1 MKKLLLTLAVASVAL
16 TSSAATRV
24 LYEQNFETV
33 ASPADAGW
41 TFGGTSLSIASDDA
55 GKFLELSLGGS
66 NGRSGIVTWGEDIF
80 LKDGVSVLEDGTYT
94 VQFDFCIKQ
103 GSNNQYNSAFT
114 VFTNHKPTDNQ
125 PYRNPWNPAG
135 WWDNYL
141 FDMSQVDK
149 QPLQFAVNG
158 KTIETTGDDGTV
170 TRAIDYSTPSTFE
183 QNQWYTVTLNVDVNT
198 REVEYSVATFGMGD
212 PVSDASGTITV
223 PENDVNGDPI
233 NMFAQGL
240 FVMVARYQTI
250 YDIDNIK
257 VFYESASDY
266 ANAPTLALTRLGR
279 TAEGDLN
286 LNLRAYTI
294 TFLEG
299 ETLHVLGTDGVE
311 TAVEYYD
318 PETPG
323 AYVYEATESGTLKAW
338 TTSGEATSEVVETEV
353 DCNPVVLPQATATI
367 SSVTAGFGKTYTL
380 NVDNSDVP
388 LRPTIFINYEF
399 TGKSGTV
406 ISKEGEASGCKIT
419 VDEEGTL
426 KITTQSF
433 GYQENTASVVNDLEF
448 EVKKMYDF
456 ARMGDEEITKAGFP
470 AWTVLNTSNMSGF
483 NSWSGRKRLYYELAG
498 SEHDNGEGV
507 MIRDLVYPFGYLAD
521 DNTTNVIKYAV
532 IDNSAKE
539 SVNKG
544 DVFEGLTIFPDKGR
558 LSAGFPNVGMIR
570 GIGLYNDQTN
580 NNNNNII
587 VNDLDR
593 NDFVVVNYI
602 NNYGG
607 NSIHPV
613 CANDEEYF
621 KQLAGEDAVYSVAA
635 TGVLDEASQTY
646 SQTHALYRVDTACT
660 KITVFK
666 QAGAQSGL
674 ENVVVAEEENTDEG
688 WYTITGLRLE
698 KPTAPGLYIHKGKKV
713 IVK

>member
-16 TSSAATRV
+16 TSSASLRI
-24 LYEQNFETV
+24 LYNQNFENV

-41 TFGGTSLSIASDDA
+41 TYGGASISIASDDG
-55 GKFLELSLGGS
+55 GKFLELNQGGN
-66 NGRSGIVTWGEDIF
+66 NGRTAIVKWGEDIF

-114 VFTNHKPTDNQ
+114 VFTNHEPVTNQ
-125 PYRNPWNPAG
+125 PYRNPWSPAG

-170 TRAIDYSTPSTFE
+170 TRAIDYSIPSNLE
-183 QNQWYTVTLNVDVNT
+183 QGQWYTATANVNVNT
-198 REVEYSVATFGMGD
+198 REVEYSVATFGIGD
-212 PVSDASGTITV
+212 PVTDASGTITV
-223 PENDVNGDPI
+223 PENDVNGNPI
-233 NMFAQGL
+233 SMLAQGL
-240 FVMVARYQTI
+240 FVMVARGTTI
-250 YDIDNIK
+250 YDFDNIR
-257 VFYESASDY
+257 VSFDSASDY
-266 ANAPTLALTRLGR
+266 ANEPAVALTGLGSDKD
-279 TAEGDLN
+279 GN
-286 LNLRAYTI
+286 LNLGMRAYTI
-294 TFLEG
+294 TFYEG
-299 ETLHVLGTDGVE
+299 EDLHVLGPEDEEIEVG
-311 TAVEYYD
+311 YYD
-318 PETPG
+318 NENGDFGT
-323 AYVYEATESGTLKAW
+323 YIYYTDKSGVLKAW
-338 TTSGEATSEVVETEV
+338 TTCGEATSDIAEVEV
-353 DCNPVVLPQATATI
+353 DSNPVVLPQATATI
-367 SSVTAGFGKTYTL
+367 SSVDEGFGKTYTL
-380 NVDNSDVP
+380 TVDNSDVP

-419 VDEEGTL
+419 VNEEGTL

-448 EVKKMYDF
+448 EVKKLYDF
-456 ARMGDEEITKAGFP
+456 ARMGDDEITKAGFP
-470 AWTVLNTSNMSGF
+470 AYTVLNSATTSGF
-483 NSWSGRKRLYYELAG
+483 NNWTARKRLWYEVAG
-498 SEHDNGEGV
+498 SEHDNGEGT
-507 MIRDLVYPFGYLAD
+507 MERDKAYPFGFLAE
-521 DNTTNVIKYAV
+521 DNTTNVINYAV
-532 IDNSAKE
+532 VAYAGESDNSAHK
-539 SVNKG
+539 NHF
-544 DVFEGLTIFPDKGR
+544 DGLTVFG
-558 LSAGFPNVGMIR
+558 ANHNVGIMKHI
-570 GIGLYNDQTN
+570 GIFNDQTAGGN
-580 NNNNNII
+580 NKPIT
-587 VNDLDR
+587 VSGLDKS
-593 NDFVVVNYI
+593 DFVVVNYI
-602 NNYGG
+602 NDYGT

-613 CANDEEYF
+613 VANDEEYF
-621 KQLAGEDAVYSVAA
+621 KALVGDNAVYSVAA
-635 TGVLDEASQTY
+635 SGTLDESTNTY
-646 SQTHALYRVDTACT
+646 SVTHQLYRIDTACT

>member
-103 GSNNQYNSAFT
+103 GSNSQYNSCFT
-114 VFTNHKPTDNQ
+114 LFTNHTPVTNQ
-125 PYRNPWNPAG
+125 GYRNPWNPAG
-135 WWDNYL
+135 WWDNYI

-399 TGKSGTV
+399 TGKSGNK

-448 EVKKMYDF
+448 EVKKLYDF
-456 ARMGDEEITKAGFP
+456 ARMGDDEITKAGFP
-470 AWTVLNTSNMSGF
+470 AYTVLNSDATSGF
-483 NSWSGRKRLYYELAG
+483 NNWTARKRLYYELAG
-498 SEHDNGEGV
+498 SEHENEEGATV
-507 MIRDLVYPFGYLAD
+507 RDFVYPFGFVAA
-521 DNTTNVIKYAV
+521 DNTTAV
-532 IDNSAKE
+532 INYSVVAHEGESDDSAHK
-539 SVNKG
+539 NY
-544 DVFEGLTIFPDKGR
+544 FEGLTVFG
-558 LSAGFPNVGMIR
+558 ANHNVGIMKH
-570 GIGLYNDQTN
+570 IGVFNDQTTGGN
-580 NNNNNII
+580 NKNIT
-587 VNDLDR
+587 VSGLAQS
-593 NDFVVVNYI
+593 DFVVVNAI
-602 NNYGG
+602 DNYGG
-607 NSIHPV
+607 DSNHPV
-613 CANDEEYF
+613 CATDDEYF
-621 KQLAGEDAVYSVAA
+621 KQLAGTDEVFSVAA
-635 TGVLDEASQTY
+635 SGVAADDGTY
-646 SQTHALYRVDTACT
+646 NVVYPLYRIQKAVT